1 MKLISGVFR
10 INDTL
15 YDFCGIYKAV
25 FFWGGGDVLS
35 KGFNFNSFANI
46 DFYKNAARRE
56 VYGRITGAAARTFIL
71 FW

>member
-1 MKLISGVFR
+1 MTRYMIFVVFMR
-10 INDTL
+10 L
-15 YDFCGIYKAV
+15 S
-25 FFWGGGDVLS
+25 FFGGGDVLS